1 MTDTP
6 DTDTPFRPEARSPRG
21 FADKR
26 ARDLRAE
33 RAILEAVSAVYER
46 YGFEALDTGAFEY
59 ADALGKFLPDSDRPN
74 EGVFAL
80 QDDDDQWMALRY
92 DLTAPLARFAAQN
105 WETLPKPFR
114 RYAFGPVWRNEKPGP
129 GRFRQ
134 FIQCDADTVGSA
146 RPEADAEI
154 IAMAVEGLEAAGL
167 PRGAAVLKINNRK
180 LLNGLLTA
188 AGADSA
194 GQKLAVLRAV
204 DKLDRLGVEG
214 VRLLLG
220 EGRLDESGD
229 FTKGAGLKGKAVDSV
244 LDFVS
249 AGAGGR
255 SATLDNIAKVIGG
268 SAEGDEGLLELSKID
283 AALTSLG
290 IADDQAFIDPSIV
303 RGLEY
308 YTGAVFEAELLL
320 STTDEKGNKVSFG
333 SIGGGGRY
341 DDLVARFTGTATP
354 ATGFSFGVTRLAAA
368 LRAAGREPGGVA
380 RGPVVVIAFDD
391 AHMRP
396 VLLRGRRIARGGHS
410 GRGLSGDLGHA
421 AADEICRPPH
431 GAGRHHAGRRRDRRG
446 DRDDQGPRPR
456 PRAGRR
462 GGRQRRLEGRASRPA
477 DHSARPAGRGGSQD
491 HLEFHWGLKGEA
503 RAFHSG
509 GGARRHPR
517 APAGG
522 RRRADRRAGAAAP
535 GPAARPGR
543 RGHAFAAVR
552 RLRRRRRGGLPAPR
566 LHGRRGAGAFRC
578 RR

>member
-1 MTDTP
+1 MTDDSVNTP
-6 DTDTPFRPEARSPRG
+6 QDFRPEARAPRG

-180 LLNGLLTA
+180 LLNGLLTS
-188 AGADSA
+188 AGAESA

-204 DKLDRLGVEG
+204 DKLDRLGVDG

-244 LDFVS
+244 LDFVQ

-268 SAEGDEGLLELSKID
+268 SAEGDEGLMELSRID

-341 DDLVARFTGTATP
+341 DDLVARFTGAVTP

-368 LRAAGREPGGVA
+368 LRAAGREPGGAA
-380 RGPVVVIAFDD
+380 RGPVVVIAFDQ
-391 AHMRP
+391 AHMGEYFS
-396 VLLRGRRIARGGHS
+396 VVGQLRAAGIAAEVYLGTS
-410 GRGLSGDLGHA
+410 GMKPQMKYA
-421 AADEICRPPH
+421 
-431 GAGRHHAGRRRDRRG
+431 DRRG
-446 DRDDQGPRPR
+446 APAVVMLGGDEIAAGTVTIKDLD
-456 PRAGRR
+456 AGRQAAQ
-462 GGRQRRLEGRASRPA
+462 GLA
-477 DHSARPAGRGGSQD
+477 DN
-491 HLEFHWGLKGEA
+491 
-503 RAFHSG
+503 
-509 GGARRHPR
+509 
-517 APAGG
+517 
-522 RRRADRRAGAAAP
+522 AAWKAE
-535 GPAARPGR
+535 RPGQQTIPR
-543 RGHAFAAVR
+543 DQLVAAVR
-552 RLRRRRRGGLPAPR
+552 KIIEG
-566 LHGRRGAGAFRC
+566 
-578 RR
+578 